1 MGIAGTLASGISLV
15 ISWSGVMNKFSGRNA
30 ALLLILVNIGLF
42 FLMAFTWWIIIGGLS
57 ALLLFGTVG
66 AAMIG
71 NLGFLILLPWVSANF
86 PPTSTNALL
95 SGSSLA
101 SLICVVIQLVQ
112 SPGTSNSLFSPTIYF
127 VILTLPSFLSIRC
140 IFLVQ
145 RAAEAKEGSRNVE
158 RTCMSICPSWY
169 RQKVFKHTFIS
180 VWTSMLSWWTVLIIL
195 PYASA
200 VTDPEWHLGSEVL
213 QWATAL
219 GIFGLLLGNV
229 LSSFVG
235 NDRNFHLVPITL
247 IMTLLEVV
255 VFLAMFDIPGGGF

>member
-1 MGIAGTLASGISLV
+1 MEETEPLLPKDQSRELSGTGKWEYFIFMTIGMGASWGLLNALYLEVPWFESTQPETIRLGGWMGIAGTLASGISLV

-200 VTDPEWHLGSEVL
+200 VTDPE
-213 QWATAL
+213 
-219 GIFGLLLGNV
+219 
-229 LSSFVG
+229 
-235 NDRNFHLVPITL
+235 
-247 IMTLLEVV
+247 
-255 VFLAMFDIPGGGF
+255 